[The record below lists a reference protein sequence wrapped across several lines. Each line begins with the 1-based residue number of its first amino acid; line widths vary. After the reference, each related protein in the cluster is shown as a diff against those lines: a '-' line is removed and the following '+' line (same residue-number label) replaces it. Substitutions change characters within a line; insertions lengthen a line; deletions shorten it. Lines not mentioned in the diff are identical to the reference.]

1 MVIVSR
7 QNSFENSTS
16 PVLQQSDQRLRTI
29 RPIGTYQLQ
38 GIAAVRSQLLANF
51 AAGPNSLG
59 TSREPSETK
68 VSPAA
73 AEEPSFTLIAIDA
86 VRGYLLHID
95 RQTDNTTILNPYQ
108 VDDFLDASGLALAA
122 DASSAT
128 LWFCRENSI
137 YFCNLPDLTPHRF
150 IRLSYPADG
159 VAVWE
164 SVVYV
169 TCQKAGYILVFDRTT
184 GRQLDK
190 FSAPGVGIENITV
203 RGDELWVCDRLE
215 QSVYCLDRTTGDVR
229 FRLLTPFEQ
238 PTGLTFYPAPGGD
251 TLYVAYATE
260 ESYLRDNPNRPEN
273 PLEIVIRDRNF
284 IHPLHF
290 RICESE
296 RYALSNGYLIEVSYV
311 EELSPL
317 DEVELENLEWR
328 IALPAE
334 TPRQTLKHVEPIG
347 LPFTEELQDGQRV
360 AVFRF
365 KTLKPNEARLFGWKA
380 LVEVRGIKYLLTP
393 TEVEA
398 SPELSPE
405 LKVRYLVDD
414 DQLAMDTEIVRRAAR
429 TAVGTET
436 NILRKIRKI
445 RDYVYDQLSYGIQP
459 RIDTPD
465 VVLARGVGSCG
476 EYVGVLL
483 ALSRLNGI
491 ACRTVGRYKCPPQAD
506 QHFVPLQP
514 DFNHVWLEFFIPG
527 FGWVPMESNPD
538 DVIER
543 GPYPTR
549 FFMGLPWNHIELGKG
564 IRFETTNFREQGVRL
579 GDLALNHVRF
589 TILGEL
595 VSP

>member
-1 MVIVSR
+1 MVIASR
-7 QNSFENSTS
+7 QNSLENSIS

-29 RPIGTYQLQ
+29 RPIGIYQLH
-38 GIAAVRSQLLANF
+38 GLAAVRSQSLATT
-51 AAGPNSLG
+51 AAEPEGLG
-59 TSREPSETK
+59 TSKDP
-68 VSPAA
+68 
-73 AEEPSFTLIAIDA
+73 FTLLAIDA
-86 VRGYLLHID
+86 IRGYLLQID
-95 RQTDNTTILNPYQ
+95 CETDNTTILNPYQ
-108 VDDFLDASGLALAA
+108 VDDFLDASGLALET
-122 DASSAT
+122 DATSTT
-128 LWFCRENSI
+128 LWFCRENSV
-137 YFCNLPDLTPHRF
+137 YFCDLQDLTPQHF
-150 IRLSYPADG
+150 VRLSYPVNG

-164 SVVYV
+164 STVYV
-169 TCQKAGYILVFDRTT
+169 TCQKAGYILALDRTT
-184 GRQLDK
+184 GRQLDR

-203 RGDELWVCDRLE
+203 RGDELWVCDRIE
-215 QSVYCLDRTTGDVR
+215 QSVYCLDRRTGNVR
-229 FRLLTPFEQ
+229 FRLLTPYEQ
-238 PTGLTFYPAPGGD
+238 PTGLTFYPTPEGGD
-251 TLYVAYATE
+251 LLYVAYATE
-260 ESYLRDNPNRPEN
+260 ESYIRDNPNNPEN
-273 PLEIVIRDRNF
+273 PLEIVIRDRTF
-284 IHPLHF
+284 VHPLHF
-290 RICESE
+290 RTCEAE

-347 LPFTEELQDGQRV
+347 LPFTEEIQDGQRV
-360 AVFRF
+360 AVFKF
-365 KTLKPNEARLFGWKA
+365 KSLKPNEARLFGWKA

-398 SPELSPE
+398 GPELSPE
-405 LKVRYLVDD
+405 LKARYLVDD
-414 DQLAMDTEIVRRAAR
+414 DELAMDSEVVRRAAR
-429 TAVGTET
+429 VAVGTET

-465 VVLARGVGSCG
+465 VVLERGVGSCG

-491 ACRTVGRYKCPPQAD
+491 ACRTVGRYKCPPHAD

-514 DFNHVWLEFFIPG
+514 DFNHVWLEFYIPG

-564 IRFETTNFREQGVRL
+564 IRFETTNFREQGIRL

-589 TILGEL
+589 MILGEL
-595 VSP
+595 AAP